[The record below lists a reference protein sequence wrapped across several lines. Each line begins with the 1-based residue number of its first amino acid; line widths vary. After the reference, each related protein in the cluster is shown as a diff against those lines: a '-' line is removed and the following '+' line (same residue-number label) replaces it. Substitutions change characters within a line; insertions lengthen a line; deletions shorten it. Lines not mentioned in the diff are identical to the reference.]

1 MNPTTPRPA
10 RRTVL
15 ASGAVLLG
23 LALAGCSSSNPLDS
37 APSTSASGSASG
49 SSIVVGSADFPES
62 EIIANLYAGALKAEG
77 FNASVKAGIGSRE
90 VYVKALQDGSIDLV
104 PDYNGNLLSY
114 FDPKSTA
121 KKSADVTSALADK
134 TPKGLT
140 VLPAASAEDTDTLV
154 VTAVT
159 AEKYKL
165 TSIEDLAKVCDQ
177 LVLGAPAEFAK
188 RAGGLPGLKE
198 NYGCVPK
205 QFKPISDGGGPLTVK
220 ALISDQIQVADIFS
234 TSPAI
239 EDNSLVKLEDTK
251 NNWASQQVVPLGRTE
266 KLDARAKAA
275 IAKVQSKL
283 TTQALVSLNRQTSGT
298 NKVDPSAAAAQWLK
312 EQGITG

>member
-1 MNPTTPRPA
+1 MTSSPRS
-10 RRTVL
+10 RRTAL
-15 ASGAVLLG
+15 ASGLLLLG
-23 LALAGCSSSNPLDS
+23 VTLAGCSSNNPLDTSSSS
-37 APSTSASGSASG
+37 AAPASGSG
-49 SSIVVGSADFPES
+49 TSIVVGSADFPES
-62 EIIANLYAGALKAEG
+62 EIIANLYAGALKADG

-90 VYVKALQDGSIDLV
+90 VYIKALQDSSIDLV
-104 PDYNGNLLSY
+104 PDYSGNLLNY

-121 KKSADVTSALADK
+121 KTSSDVTKALADK
-134 TPKGLT
+134 TPSGLT
-140 VLPAASAEDTDTLV
+140 VLPAAQAEDTDTMV

-165 TSIEDLAKVCDQ
+165 TTIEDLAKVCDQ
-177 LVLGAPAEFAK
+177 LVLGAPPEFK
-188 RAGGLPGLKE
+188 TRAIGLPGLKE

-205 QFKPISDGGGPLTVK
+205 EFKPISDGGGPLTVK

-239 EDNSLVKLEDTK
+239 EDNGLVKLEDTK
-251 NNWASQQVVPLGRTE
+251 NNWAAQQVVPLGRTE
-266 KLDARAKAA
+266 KLDDKAKAA

-283 TTQALVSLNRQTSGT
+283 TTQALVDLNRKTSGS

-312 EQGITG
+312 DQGITK